1 MLPGKPGTMPSTVLF
16 SPGPKIK
23 RHPQN
28 MCAQQPRGRRLCRN
42 TGGERERQDH
52 PSRPLWFA
60 RQQASWETTLMGFLL
75 GLGSQ
80 LLLKLLTSRSTP
92 VAQLTFPAHRL
103 GLIYKIVRLGRT
115 KIKITFLFTVLN
127 LNPRSTPPLS
137 WLLCT
142 HIWGCLFILEPETPQ
157 GKTW

>member
-1 MLPGKPGTMPSTVLF
+1 
-16 SPGPKIK
+16 
-23 RHPQN
+23 
-28 MCAQQPRGRRLCRN
+28 MCAQHPRGRRLCRD

-60 RQQASWETTLMGFLL
+60 RQQASWEATLMGFLL

-80 LLLKLLTSRSTP
+80 LLLKLLTSHSTP
-92 VAQLTFPAHRL
+92 AAQLAFPAQRL
-103 GLIYKIVRLGRT
+103 GPICKMVRLGHT

-142 HIWGCLFILEPETPQ
+142 HIWGYLFILGPGENTTGKDMVIGFPGRDADPRPETATHT
-157 GKTW
+157 KASA